1 MACDKYLELLALRLD
16 GPLSVEEERAL
27 ELHLN
32 ACPDCRAAGAQLA
45 ALQGAFPELEEV
57 SAPEGFARGVMDRIR
72 EETSP
77 KVIPLFK
84 RPQVRALAGL
94 AACLVLVV
102 GLYGASRPHNLDKTE
117 KIDVTARSFNR
128 NASVEDG
135 EGPLVNATLVGP
147 DSEEVPQIAAYAA
160 PEPAQADASGG
171 TTEKAAPDSGADGLS
186 SDWADAEV
194 TLILD
199 RLPQGAEEVLPPDA
213 AVVYDEEAGG
223 DVYTWL
229 TAEELAAIEKLAF
242 EQGMIAGTTEIFPSP
257 TGARCALIVQRG

>member
-27 ELHLN
+27 EFHLN

-94 AACLVLVV
+94 AACLVLAV

-117 KIDVTARSFNR
+117 KMDVTARSFNR

-160 PEPAQADASGG
+160 PGAQGLG
-171 TTEKAAPDSGADGLS
+171 KAVPDSPVDTERTLVPPEADV
-186 SDWADAEV
+186 A
-194 TLILD
+194 LILD
-199 RLPQGAEEVLPPDA
+199 RLPDGAAELIPSGVTVSHDVESGA
-213 AVVYDEEAGG
+213 

-229 TAEELAAIEKLAF
+229 TAEELAAIEALAF

-257 TGARCALIVQRG
+257 TGARCALIVRRG

>member
-27 ELHLN
+27 EFHLN

-57 SAPEGFARGVMDRIR
+57 SAPEGFARGVMDRIW

-160 PEPAQADASGG
+160 PGAQGLG
-171 TTEKAAPDSGADGLS
+171 KAVPDSPVDTERTLVPPEADV
-186 SDWADAEV
+186 A
-194 TLILD
+194 LILD
-199 RLPQGAEEVLPPDA
+199 RLPDGAAELIPSGVT
-213 AVVYDEEAGG
+213 VSH
-223 DVYTWL
+223 DVESTFTPGSQQRSWRQL
-229 TAEELAAIEKLAF
+229 KRWPLSR
-242 EQGMIAGTTEIFPSP
+242 GCSP
-257 TGARCALIVQRG
+257 ARQRGLRHRSDVP

>member
-1 MACDKYLELLALRLD
+1 MDCDRYIDLLSARLD
-16 GPLSVEEERAL
+16 GALTEEEEREL
-27 ELHLN
+27 EGHLSR
-32 ACPDCRAAGAQLA
+32 CPAVRAAGAQLA
-45 ALQGAFPELEEV
+45 ALQGVFSELEEV
-57 SAPEGFARGVMDRIR
+57 EAPEGFAQGVMDRIR
-72 EETSP
+72 AEEKP

-94 AACLVLVV
+94 AACLVLAV
-102 GLYGASRPHNLDKTE
+102 GLYGASRPRYLDKRE
-117 KIDVTARSFNR
+117 IMDVTVRSFNR
-128 NASVEDG
+128 DAAEELEDVSACEALPEDG
-135 EGPLVNATLVGP
+135 DA
-147 DSEEVPQIAAYAA
+147 PQIAAYAA
-160 PEPAQADASGG
+160 PEAMDEAPLDAQ
-171 TTEKAAPDSGADGLS
+171 KAFPDSSADGLS
-186 SDWADAEV
+186 GDWAYAEV

-257 TGARCALIVQRG
+257 TGARCALIVRRG

>member
-57 SAPEGFARGVMDRIR
+57 SAPEGFARGVMDRIQ

-94 AACLVLVV
+94 VACLVLAV

-117 KIDVTARSFNR
+117 KMDVTARSFNR

-160 PEPAQADASGG
+160 PGAQGLG
-171 TTEKAAPDSGADGLS
+171 KAVPDSPVDTERTLVPPEADV
-186 SDWADAEV
+186 A
-194 TLILD
+194 LILD
-199 RLPQGAEEVLPPDA
+199 RLPDGAAELIPSGVTVSHDVESGA
-213 AVVYDEEAGG
+213 

-229 TAEELAAIEKLAF
+229 TAEELAAIEALAF
-242 EQGMIAGTTEIFPSP
+242 EQGLLPGTTE
-257 TGARCALIVQRG
+257 GAPAPGRCALIVQNR